1 MYILLALLVVGVGVF
16 QWVAPVVWYNIT
28 QSWKND
34 SASEPSE
41 LYIKYTRIGGA
52 AFAFIGTVCL
62 ILLIIL

>member
-16 QWVAPVVWYNIT
+16 QWVAPGVWYDFT

-34 SASEPSE
+34 SASEPSD

-52 AFAFIGTVCL
+52 AFALIGIVCF